1 MRLKYFLVLFT
12 IILLLL
18 FVMADEAD
26 VILNKTSDQV
36 DNILNKWGIPS
47 WTAPEVHHYKF
58 TKVKKEEK
66 KIHQGRSN
74 T

>member
-1 MRLKYFLVLFT
+1 
-12 IILLLL
+12 
-18 FVMADEAD
+18 MADEAD

-58 TKVKKEEK
+58 TKVKKRRKKEEK
-66 KIHQGRSN
+66 NSPR
-74 T
+74 